1 MLEELQEQI
10 RKMRLRGVTSVALS
24 EENRLV
30 LGHRPMKRP
39 VAEPAAPVAMPSQSQ
54 KEEMVR
60 RFQQAQQ
67 QPLQPA
73 PASRTVAPVAPAP
86 RPAPRPASVAVSHP
100 ALADVSQASWEELER
115 ACGVCVS
122 CGLQTAP
129 RETFF
134 EAGSRQAPLM
144 VIGDCC
150 RKLVDETGAVVE
162 SAADVLLWKMIRAM
176 GRDPG
181 STDPATSVYVA
192 NVVKCVI
199 KDELIAS
206 SHRSVRSPEIQAC
219 RGFLLRQIAL
229 VHPRVIVLFGG
240 VALSALFGKGSIKS
254 ARGKWREFQGIP
266 VMPTYHPSFVL
277 NTAKS
282 KADETANKRLVWQ
295 DLQLAM
301 AKLKEQQS

>member
-1 MLEELQEQI
+1 MLQELQEQI

-67 QPLQPA
+67 QAQQPA
-73 PASRTVAPVAPAP
+73 PSPAPRATPTPTSAPAP
-86 RPAPRPASVAVSHP
+86 RPAAVSCP

-115 ACGVCVS
+115 VCGACVS

-134 EAGSRQAPLM
+134 ETGCRQAPLM

-199 KDELIAS
+199 KDELIAAV
-206 SHRSVRSPEIQAC
+206 HRSVRSPEIQAC
-219 RGFLLRQIAL
+219 RGYLLRQISL
-229 VHPRVIVLFGG
+229 VRPRVIVLFGG

-254 ARGKWREFQGIP
+254 ARGKWQEFQGIP

-282 KADETANKRLVWQ
+282 KADETGFKRLVWQ

-301 AKLKEQQS
+301 AKLKELQS

>member
-30 LGHRPMKRP
+30 LGHRPTKRP

-67 QPLQPA
+67 QAQPQ
-73 PASRTVAPVAPAP
+73 PRTVAPAL
-86 RPAPRPASVAVSHP
+86 RPAAASHP

-115 ACGVCVS
+115 ACGACVS

-134 EAGSRQAPLM
+134 EVGCRQAPLM

-206 SHRSVRSPEIQAC
+206 AHRSVRSTEIQAC
-219 RGFLLRQIAL
+219 RGYLLRQIVL

-254 ARGKWREFQGIP
+254 ARGMWREFQGIP
-266 VMPTYHPSFVL
+266 VMPTYHPSYVL
-277 NTAKS
+277 NMAKS
-282 KADETANKRLVWQ
+282 KAEETANKRLVWQ
-295 DLQLAM
+295 DLQLVM
-301 AKLKEQQS
+301 AKLKELQS

>member
-1 MLEELQEQI
+1 MLQELQEQI

-30 LGHRPMKRP
+30 LGHRPVKRP

-67 QPLQPA
+67 QPVPHTA
-73 PASRTVAPVAPAP
+73 VVAPTPTL
-86 RPAPRPASVAVSHP
+86 RPAAVSYP

-115 ACGVCVS
+115 ACGACVS

-206 SHRSVRSPEIQAC
+206 AHRSVRTTEIQAC
-219 RGFLLRQIAL
+219 RGYLLRQIAL

-240 VALSALFGKGSIKS
+240 VALSALFGKGSIGS
-254 ARGKWREFQGIP
+254 ARGQWQEFQGIP
-266 VMPTYHPSFVL
+266 VMPTYHPSYVL
-277 NTAKS
+277 NMAKS
-282 KADETANKRLVWQ
+282 KADETGFKRLVWQ

-301 AKLKEQQS
+301 AKLKELQS